1 MPRSSIVLGF
11 LLSIAGLTGLS
22 TTVLA
27 GGAAGR
33 SAGVSQISPVVTG
46 VGTAAGSGFGT
57 NQGLNVSAQPS
68 VGSVETAG
76 NIAPVTTSSNTL
88 NVQTNIDN
96 TKTIDAS
103 SNINVTDTV
112 NGSNV
117 AYGGN
122 GASLNWPQTNVLGV
136 IDGVANFN
144 ASISANNGLN
154 VTAVTDALDT
164 ASFLSAQGN

>member
-1 MPRSSIVLGF
+1 MPRSSPALAF
-11 LLSIAGLTGLS
+11 LLSVAGLAGFS
-22 TTVLA
+22 TAAMA
-27 GGAAGR
+27 GGTAGR
-33 SAGVSQISPVVTG
+33 VSQVSPVVTG
-46 VGTAAGSGFGT
+46 VGSGFGT
-57 NQGLNVSAQPS
+57 TQGLNVLVQPS
-68 VGSVETAG
+68 VGLETAG
-76 NIAPVTTSSNTL
+76 NVAPITTSANTL

-96 TKTIDAS
+96 TKTIDS
-103 SNINVTDTV
+103 SSDITVTDTV

-122 GASLNWPQTNVLGV
+122 GANLPQTNVLGV
-136 IDGVANFN
+136 IDSVANFN